1 MSDQEKTPPP
11 TEAVALSYQKDDLPR
26 VIAKGKGLTAQ
37 KIIDIAKQAEIP
49 IHQDAVLSNTLSQLT
64 LNQPIPKELFMAV
77 AQVLVFAYSLTG
89 KSPTA
94 TTEHDKNASK

>member
-1 MSDQEKTPPP
+1 MSEQEQTPQ
-11 TEAVALSYQKDDLPR
+11 TQAVALSYQKDDLPG
-26 VIAKGKGLTAQ
+26 VIAKGKGMTAQ

-89 KSPTA
+89 KTPTA
-94 TTEHDKNASK
+94 SIENEANRSR